1 MIWNATKFMQFS
13 CHLFWTK
20 YYVYV
25 SSYFKIQK
33 WSEMQPI
40 HTNFMSLVLKLYV
53 YIYIYHDSLRYKN
66 LLGNATHSC
75 KFHVIG
81 SEIIYIYVCVCSHLI
96 SPCCSPCWWVFL
108 RFSISS
114 PGDFISFPHLFD
126 HFIKRIWSVLISLS
140 QKMFPT
146 YFFILLFGSSA
157 VPSFPNLFLQLIITV
172 WLQFSKVF
180 PTYWCMLSLGFISF
194 SHLKHFVSS
203 SWCFMSFGC
212 PFLHCI
218 IRFHQSSSPKSS
230 LYHSFSSVFSHL
242 LVIFIT
248 SH

>member
-1 MIWNATKFMQFS
+1 MSFVLNKILCICIIIFQNTNMIWNATNSYKFHVIG
-13 CHLFWTK
+13 CE
-20 YYVYV
+20 
-25 SSYFKIQK
+25 I
-33 WSEMQPI
+33 I
-40 HTNFMSLVLKLYV
+40 C
-53 YIYIYHDSLRYKN
+53 IYIYNDSLRYKN

-194 SHLKHFVSS
+194 SHLKLVFI
-203 SWCFMSFGC
+203 MM
-212 PFLHCI
+212 
-218 IRFHQSSSPKSS
+218 FHEFWLSVPS
-230 LYHSFSSVFSHL
+230 LYH
-242 LVIFIT
+242 
-248 SH
+248 